1 MRGGMDNLTVS
12 GKNEVVLARMLPV
25 LFPVRAYSCTYGK
38 GIFITGTLCYV
49 DCAEGPPVLLYYNI
63 KRKCRAINS
72 LNIKVLSAVSG
83 QGDGLKGSREGAQ
96 LTNDAAIEKLQ
107 VLS

>member
-1 MRGGMDNLTVS
+1 MRVGMDNLTVS
-12 GKNEVVLARMLPV
+12 GKNEVVLARRYCF
-25 LFPVRAYSCTYGK
+25 LFEHILAHTARAYSLPET
-38 GIFITGTLCYV
+38 IVYV

-63 KRKCRAINS
+63 KRKCRDINS
-72 LNIKVLSAVSG
+72 LNIEVLSAVSG
-83 QGDGLKGSREGAQ
+83 QGDGLKGSREGVQ